1 MVLRSRYLMV
11 DRRGEVW
18 RVSGKLA
25 AEVLAVAGGG
35 RVGGELGDNRAG
47 VGGGVGGGRIGAELV
62 DNRQVVVERVDGR
75 ESGGLGIAV
84 VAAGSGEYE
93 GCGDDV
99 ERDALLMERSRQSA
113 IGGPRPVGR
122 VGDAAV
128 KVEDAPDI
136 DGGGHGCWPRIEEP
150 EAQARGCLPAAV
162 GALSLGLGCEAK
174 TSR

>member
-25 AEVLAVAGGG
+25 AEVLAVA
-35 RVGGELGDNRAG
+35 
-47 VGGGVGGGRIGAELV
+47 GGGRIGAELV

-84 VAAGSGEYE
+84 VAAGSCEYE

-99 ERDALLMERSRQSA
+99 EGGGLPMERRRQA
-113 IGGPRPVGR
+113 EIGGPRRVGR
-122 VGDAAV
+122 VGDGAV